1 MYSYISQRIRWW
13 RGKDSTAPA
22 APSAASSTAPPASE
36 VGIQGSGMSLAS
48 GGSWYKST
56 FFTSTKANTDAEYVG
71 IQGVDSKESP
81 KDIQPLAYVPAAPSL
96 NAVADREES
105 KSLTAAE
112 EGEAPSPPKRG
123 GLLRFFQGGRPSKS
137 ATREGGAS
145 ETPKDGTEKS
155 KNSKNI
161 SARAPSQDTKRAVT
175 LQVTRPADTD
185 AASADID
192 AAASISVSSSTKRA
206 VKLQVTRPAD
216 TDAASADIDEAA
228 SISVLS
234 SNATEEA
241 ALSTLEQALNVITSR
256 KYSRYL
262 LC

>member
-1 MYSYISQRIRWW
+1 M
-13 RGKDSTAPA
+13 
-22 APSAASSTAPPASE
+22 
-36 VGIQGSGMSLAS
+36 
-48 GGSWYKST
+48 
-56 FFTSTKANTDAEYVG
+56 
-71 IQGVDSKESP
+71 
-81 KDIQPLAYVPAAPSL
+81 PAAPSL

-105 KSLTAAE
+105 KSLTASE
-112 EGEAPSPPKRG
+112 EGEGPPPQKRG

-137 ATREGGAS
+137 ATRVGGAS
-145 ETPKDGTEKS
+145 ETPKSGTEDS
-155 KNSKNI
+155 KNSKNL
-161 SARAPSQDTKRAVT
+161 SVRAPSQDTKRAVT
-175 LQVTRPADTD
+175 RPAHTD

>member
-1 MYSYISQRIRWW
+1 M
-13 RGKDSTAPA
+13 
-22 APSAASSTAPPASE
+22 
-36 VGIQGSGMSLAS
+36 
-48 GGSWYKST
+48 
-56 FFTSTKANTDAEYVG
+56 
-71 IQGVDSKESP
+71 
-81 KDIQPLAYVPAAPSL
+81 PAAPSL

-112 EGEAPSPPKRG
+112 EGEAPPPPKRE

-192 AAASISVSSSTKRA
+192 AAASISVLSST
-206 VKLQVTRPAD
+206 
-216 TDAASADIDEAA
+216 
-228 SISVLS
+228 
-234 SNATEEA
+234 ATEHA
-241 ALSTLEQALNVITSR
+241 APSTLEQALNVITSR
-256 KYSRYL
+256 KVLNVTCFPSTNVQICSTKVQMLTHFTPPQGMLAAGRGGSPHFTCLTNTKVQTLTHFTPQQAVAAALTL
-262 LC
+262 LALLVPKYEY